1 MDTKKFNEI
10 INEAEQKK
18 VKYAEQKGHDK
29 QYALGMEHLITF
41 VRKKILEELTKDVQ

>member
-1 MDTKKFNEI
+1 MSMKKFNDI

-18 VKYAEQKGHDK
+18 VKYAEQKGHEK

-41 VRKKILEELTKDVQ
+41 VRKRILEDLTKDE